1 MRLRRRLRLQRNDLR
16 RDLERFGVGDR
27 TVCKAVDRPD
37 LAALP
42 LAPGPDGA
50 ALRAALSALFKTR
63 SRDEWELLLADRD
76 CCVSGIYTPR
86 EALDNP
92 QVKAR
97 GLIRME
103 DGKPLSDLPIK
114 FSDAVGISSSCEC
127 PALGADTFDVLT
139 ELGLDEA
146 TLAALSASGAI

>member
-1 MRLRRRLRLQRNDLR
+1 
-16 RDLERFGVGDR
+16 
-27 TVCKAVDRPD
+27 
-37 LAALP
+37 
-42 LAPGPDGA
+42 
-50 ALRAALSALFKTR
+50 LFKTR

-76 CCVSGIYTPR
+76 CCVSGIYTPQ

-114 FSDAVGISSSCEC
+114 FSDALGAGSGDC
-127 PALGADTFDVLT
+127 PALGADTYNVLA

-146 TLAALSASGAI
+146 ALAALSASGAI